1 MNMKDS
7 WREENSSQ
15 QVKKQMVVRCLACR
29 TAKDEVQNES
39 VKSNRKD
46 FESV

>member
-15 QVKKQMVVRCLACR
+15 QVKSKWQFDAIGVELQ
-29 TAKDEVQNES
+29 KNEVQHDS
-39 VKSNRKD
+39 VKSDRKD
-46 FESV
+46 FESL